1 MIQRRRRLG
10 PEAGT
15 VRAVILFVCTGNICR
30 SPMAEGL
37 LREILEA
44 AGSELEVASAGT
56 YGADAEPASGHAI
69 RVLADR
75 GIDIG
80 AHRSRRLTCDL
91 VDEADLVV
99 AMTRSHEVAVATL
112 DQTARSRTFLA
123 GEVVRLGG
131 QAGARGVGDLVP
143 AWAEALHAAR
153 GGHMTTGR
161 LADEVAD
168 PYGGSEDG
176 YRRTADRLDGIC
188 SALAR
193 LLEP

>member
-1 MIQRRRRLG
+1 M
-10 PEAGT
+10 
-15 VRAVILFVCTGNICR
+15 ILFVCTGNICR

-37 LREILEA
+37 LREILGA

-56 YGADAEPASGHAI
+56 YGANAEPASGHAI

-75 GIDIG
+75 GVDIG
-80 AHRSRRLTCDL
+80 AHRSRPLTSDL
-91 VDEADLVV
+91 VDGADLVV
-99 AMTRSHEVAVATL
+99 AMARSHEAAVAAL

-123 GEVVRLGG
+123 GEVARLGG
-131 QAGARGVGDLVP
+131 QAGARDAGDSVR
-143 AWAEALHAAR
+143 AWAEELHAAR
-153 GGHMTTGR
+153 GGPMTAGR

-176 YRRTADRLDGIC
+176 YRRTADRLEGIC